1 MYVSECLE
9 QSRALLRTQV
19 RVGHVRDWDG
29 EGRGDESEEHR
40 HDDVEEVH
48 LDGGPG
54 VVLVGCVDH
63 GVGDSDVGECR
74 RCGLSVEEMV

>member
-1 MYVSECLE
+1 MYVSEFLE

-48 LDGGPG
+48 LDGGREWC
-54 VVLVGCVDH
+54 L
-63 GVGDSDVGECR
+63 
-74 RCGLSVEEMV
+74 